1 MPVFLFTDIEGSTEK
16 WSKFPQ
22 AMEAA
27 LVRHN
32 AIVEAAIVRC
42 GGKVVKNTGDGY
54 FAVFEG
60 GEPLACAIEIQRL
73 LAQQDWGEIGE
84 LRARMALHTGE
95 ARQREGD
102 YFGLEVS
109 RTARLLAA
117 GWGGQILLTC
127 EMARSAT
134 LPPDAALY
142 DLGNHLLKDLNEP
155 QHIYQLLHPALPS
168 GFPPLRTLSAH
179 PHNLPPQPTPFIGRE
194 EELAQIAA
202 RLADPAC
209 RLLTLVGPGGIGKT
223 RLALQAAAEQLEAFA
238 QGAYFVPL
246 APLTSGE
253 LIISAIAD
261 ALHLFFYQHEP
272 PQRQLFTY
280 LREKQLLLILDN
292 FEHVMD
298 GASLVAELLAHAPG
312 VKILATSR
320 ERLNVQNEWIFT
332 VDGMQYPTKTSD
344 PDIEVYPAVQLF
356 LQNAQRTAPMFAF
369 DADTRACIA
378 RICAQVHGMPLA
390 IELAASWLRMLS
402 CQEIVVELENSL
414 DLLSSQ
420 MRDRP
425 ERHRSLRAVFEYSWQ
440 LLTAEEKTALQI
452 LSVFQGNFR
461 REAAFA
467 VLRAPD
473 ARTSALEMLALL
485 TALVDKSMLQRR
497 TNGAYTM
504 QALLHQY
511 ALEKLH
517 ADPTLEAQ
525 VRQRHCAYYA
535 DFVQRQHA
543 DLEGAQQTAALDAIA
558 DVLDDVRAAWQWAAR
573 QKCTACLEQ
582 AMHSLTFFF
591 SLRGHP
597 LEGLALFEEALAA
610 LEPLSTPEAESTRG
624 WLLARAASLAT
635 ASNKLEQA
643 KALAEAALALNQKLG
658 IAAAVAA
665 AHMQLGRVAWTRG
678 EYPLAVE
685 HYRQALEFHTTTDNP
700 NGQARA
706 LDYLGTVAWALGNYT
721 EAQSYFERSLALFR
735 QTGNLYSI
743 AQVFDHLGVVARD
756 TGDIGTAQACF
767 RQSYEIFKSLDAQMN
782 LAFAANHLAGVLG
795 NLAEAEPYFA
805 QCIAIGKEY
814 GDQRIVGYTLND
826 WASFLMQAG
835 DTARAQPM
843 FEESLA
849 IFEALGEKFGVTL
862 EHINLGH
869 LALDNGQLE
878 TARQHLD
885 SGIQTAVAVENMR
898 MVAMALNGWAKYL
911 FATAQYTAAT
921 KVLGFTQTL
930 PSDSSEGRSDI
941 ATLLAEIRPHLPP
954 ADFEAALAWGRR
966 AELADIMRECV
977 ENVENC
983 QTFGGVW
990 SDRSIQKHKKE

>member
-16 WSKFPQ
+16 WSRFPR
-22 AMEAA
+22 AMQEALA
-27 LVRHN
+27 RHN
-32 AIVEAAIVRC
+32 DLVEATIVRR

-60 GEPLACAIEIQRL
+60 GEPLACAIEIQWL

-84 LRARMALHTGE
+84 LRARIALHTGE

-109 RTARLLAA
+109 RTARLLSS

-127 EMARSAT
+127 ELARAAT

-155 QHIYQLLHPALPS
+155 QHIYQLLHPTLQRN
-168 GFPPLRTLSAH
+168 FPALRTLTAQ
-179 PHNLPPQPTPFIGRE
+179 PHNLPPQPTPFVGRE

-202 RLADPAC
+202 QLADPAC

-223 RLALQAAAEQLEAFA
+223 RLALQAAAEQVEAFA

-253 LIISAIAD
+253 LLISAIAD
-261 ALHLFFYQHEP
+261 ALHLSFYQHEP

-298 GASLVAELLAHAPG
+298 GAALVVELLAHAPS
-312 VKILATSR
+312 VKVLVTSR

-332 VDGMQYPTKTSD
+332 VDGMQYPPKTSD
-344 PDIEVYPAVQLF
+344 PDIEGYPAVQLF

-369 DADTRACIA
+369 DTDTRACIA
-378 RICAQVHGMPLA
+378 RICARVHGMPLA

-440 LLTAEEKTALQI
+440 LLTTEEKTALQI

-467 VLRAPD
+467 VLHAPD
-473 ARTSALEMLALL
+473 ARTSALEVLALL

-517 ADPTLEAQ
+517 ADPALEAQ
-525 VRQRHCAYYA
+525 VRQRHCTYYA

-543 DLEGAQQTAALDAIA
+543 DLEGARQTTALDAIA
-558 DVLDDVRAAWQWAAR
+558 EVLDDVRAAWQWAA
-573 QKCTACLEQ
+573 QQGCTGCLEQ

-591 SLRGHP
+591 SLRGRP

-610 LEPLSTPEAESTRG
+610 LEPLSTPEAETTRG
-624 WLLARAASLAT
+624 WLLARAANLA
-635 ASNKLEQA
+635 ASGNDVERAQ
-643 KALAEAALALNQKLG
+643 ALAERALALNQKLG
-658 IAAAVAA
+658 TAAAVAA
-665 AHMQLGRVAWTRG
+665 THAQLGRVAWLRG
-678 EYPLAVE
+678 EYPLAE
-685 HYRQALEFHTTTDNP
+685 AHYRQALEFHTAAGSL

-706 LDYLGTVAWALGNYT
+706 LDQLGTVAWALGHYT
-721 EAQSYFERSLALFR
+721 EAQEYFERSLALFR
-735 QTGNLYSI
+735 QTGNLHSI
-743 AQVFDHLGVVARD
+743 ALALDHLGVVARD
-756 TGDIGTAQACF
+756 TGKGDIAQACF
-767 RQSYEIFKSLDAQMN
+767 RQSYEIFKTLGAQMN

-795 NLAEAEPYFA
+795 NLTEAEPYFA

-814 GDQRIVGYTLND
+814 GDRRIVGYTLHD
-826 WASFLMQAG
+826 WGSFLTQAG

-843 FEESLA
+843 LEESLS
-849 IFEALGEKFGVTL
+849 IFETLGEQFGVAL
-862 EHINLGH
+862 VHIGLANL
-869 LALDNGQLE
+869 LLDNGEYE
-878 TARQHLD
+878 TARQHLR
-885 SGIQTAVAVENMR
+885 SAVQTAVAIENMR
-898 MVAMALNGWAKYL
+898 LVAMALNGWARYL
-911 FATAQYTAAT
+911 VATAQYVVAT
-921 KVLGFTQTL
+921 KVLGFAQTL
-930 PSDSSEGRSDI
+930 PSDSSEGASDT
-941 ATLLAEIRPHLPP
+941 ATLLAEIQTNLPT
-954 ADFEAALAWGRR
+954 ADFEAALAWGQS
-966 AELADIMRECV
+966 AELADVLRECV
-977 ENVENC
+977 EN
-983 QTFGGVW
+983 T
-990 SDRSIQKHKKE
+990 RSQ

>member
-16 WSKFPQ
+16 WSRFPG
-22 AMEAA
+22 AMQEA

-32 AIVEAAIVRC
+32 DLVEAAIVRR

-60 GEPLACAIEIQRL
+60 GEPLACAIEIQWL
-73 LAQQDWGEIGE
+73 LAQQDWSEIGE
-84 LRARMALHTGE
+84 LRARIALHTGE
-95 ARQREGD
+95 ARQREND

-109 RTARLLAA
+109 RTARLMSS

-127 EMARSAT
+127 ELARAAT

-142 DLGNHLLKDLNEP
+142 DLGNHMLKDLNEP
-155 QHIYQLLHPALPS
+155 QHIYQLLHPTLQRS
-168 GFPPLRTLSAH
+168 FPALRTLTAQ
-179 PHNLPPQPTPFIGRE
+179 PHNLPPQPTPFVGRE
-194 EELAQIAA
+194 EELAQISAQ
-202 RLADPAC
+202 LADPAC
-209 RLLTLVGPGGIGKT
+209 RLLTLIGPGGIGKT
-223 RLALQAAAEQLEAFA
+223 RLALQAAAEQVEAFT

-253 LIISAIAD
+253 LLISAIAD
-261 ALHLFFYQHEP
+261 ALHLSFYQHEP

-298 GASLVAELLAHAPG
+298 GAALVAELLAHAPG

-332 VDGMQYPTKTSD
+332 VEGMQFPARASD

-356 LQNAQRTAPMFAF
+356 LQNAQRAAPMFAF

-378 RICAQVHGMPLA
+378 RICARVHGMPLA

-440 LLTAEEKTALQI
+440 LLTAEEKTALQV

-473 ARTSALEMLALL
+473 APTSALEVLALL

-517 ADPTLEAQ
+517 ADPTLESQ

-558 DVLDDVRAAWQWAAR
+558 EVLDDVRAAWQWAAR
-573 QKCTACLEQ
+573 QGCTACLEQ
-582 AMHSLTFFF
+582 AMHSLTFFY
-591 SLRGHP
+591 SLRGRP
-597 LEGLALFEEALAA
+597 LEGLALFQEALTA

-624 WLLARAASLAT
+624 WLLVRAASLAT
-635 ASNKLEQA
+635 ASNKLDQA
-643 KALAEAALALNQKLG
+643 QALAEVALTLNQKFG

-665 AHMQLGRVAWTRG
+665 THAQLGRVAWMRG
-678 EYPLAVE
+678 EYPLAEE
-685 HYRQALEFHTTTDNP
+685 HYHQALEFHITAGHL

-706 LDYLGTVAWALGNYT
+706 LDYLGTNAWALGHYT
-721 EAQSYFERSLALFR
+721 EAQDYFERSLALFR
-735 QTGNLYSI
+735 QTGNLHSI
-743 AQVFDHLGVVARD
+743 ALVFDHLGVVARD
-756 TGDIGTAQACF
+756 TGKVDIAQACF
-767 RQSYEIFKSLDAQMN
+767 RQSYEIFKTLGAQMN

-826 WASFLMQAG
+826 WGSLLLQVD
-835 DTARAQPM
+835 DTTRAQPM
-843 FEESLA
+843 FEESLT
-849 IFEALGEKFGVTL
+849 IFETLGEQFGVTL
-862 EHINLGH
+862 VHINLGNLMLENDQYEAARRH
-869 LALDNGQLE
+869 LYNGLKTAL
-878 TARQHLD
+878 A
-885 SGIQTAVAVENMR
+885 IQNMR
-898 MVAMALNGWAKYL
+898 MVAMALNGWAGYL
-911 FATAQYTAAT
+911 LAIAQYAAAA
-921 KVLGFTQTL
+921 KVLGFAQTL
-930 PSDSSEGRSDI
+930 PSDDAEAANSASALR
-941 ATLLAEIRPHLPP
+941 AEIQAHLPS
-954 ADFEAALAWGRR
+954 ADFEAALAWGQG
-966 AELADIMRECV
+966 AQLADVLQACV
-977 ENVENC
+977 ENVKNA
-983 QTFGGVW
+983 
-990 SDRSIQKHKKE
+990 S